1 MESILREYMKSGTLV
16 FINGYDRGKIIET
29 NQFSTKVEITKDK
42 KKEIVY
48 FRTNKIDTISTGL
61 IGAQVKLNGEPAKKV
76 IPEDEPSGDYQGDED
91 DSEL

>member
-1 MESILREYMKSGTLV
+1 MESILRDYMKSGTLV

-29 NQFSTKVEITKDK
+29 NLSYTKVEITKDK

-61 IGAQVKLNGEPAKKV
+61 IGEQVELKDTPQEEE
-76 IPEDEPSGDYQGDED
+76 EDEGDED
-91 DSEL
+91 E